1 MFKVEHAESL
11 AFVQEKFAAFY
22 ANHDLSVPEVHRREF
37 GFGMHKK
44 IDFRHKAFR
53 TNAELNAYFRQ
64 NAPLFASYSTALYEF
79 PDARPMEKK
88 VFSGSDLVFDID
100 KPTRD
105 FTHEHNGVFCVE
117 CFARVKKDSVKI
129 LDCLRGDFGFKGVAV
144 NFSGNKG
151 FHFHL
156 RSDEVRKLSQDSRRQ
171 LTEYLTGP
179 ESVFV
184 SGEEKGKDT
193 ALRGPSEKSL
203 GWGKK
208 FFDYAF
214 AFIEGASLGEV
225 KEKGM
230 RGRGAEEFFLRKK
243 DVLEL
248 MRQGKWRFAPK
259 KFWDAIYAEFKSEN
273 SVGVD
278 AHVTL
283 DLARLIRIPGSLHG
297 ETALAARVVE
307 PDRLPEFALR
317 DSVVFSAG
325 EKTINVL
332 PQVDMALDFPERLFL
347 KKSEP
352 CEVSLASGLF
362 LLCKGKATLL
372 LREKNW

>member
-1 MFKVEHAESL
+1 MVFKVEHAESL

-37 GFGMHKK
+37 GFGLHKK

-88 VFSGSDLVFDID
+88 VFLGSDLVFDID
-100 KPTRD
+100 KPTREFD
-105 FTHEHNGVFCVE
+105 HKHNDIFCIE
-117 CFARVKKDSVKI
+117 CFGKVKSDAIKI
-129 LDCLRGDFGFKGVAV
+129 LDYLKGDFGFKETAI
-144 NFSGNKG
+144 NYSGNKG

-156 RSDEVRKLSQDSRRQ
+156 RLKEIRDLNQPSRKQ
-171 LTEYLTGP
+171 LIDYLTGP
-179 ESVFV
+179 ETVFI
-184 SGEEKGKDT
+184 GAHEKDD
-193 ALRGPSEKSL
+193 RFIGPSEKSF
-203 GWGKK
+203 GWNKK
-208 FFDYAF
+208 FFVYAF
-214 AFIEGASLGEV
+214 NFVQGALLEEV
-225 KEKGM
+225 KKKGL
-230 RGRGAEEFFLRKK
+230 RGKNAEDFFLKK
-243 DVLEL
+243 GIVLEQ
-248 MRQGKWRFAPK
+248 MRKGKWVFASK
-259 KFWDAIYAEFKSEN
+259 KFWDNLYSEFKVEE

-297 ETALAARVVE
+297 ETGLAARVVE

-317 DSVVFSAG
+317 DAVAFSAG

-332 PQVDMALDFPERLFL
+332 PQIDIALDFPERLFL
-347 KKSEP
+347 KKNEP

-362 LLCKGKATLL
+362 LMCKGKATLL